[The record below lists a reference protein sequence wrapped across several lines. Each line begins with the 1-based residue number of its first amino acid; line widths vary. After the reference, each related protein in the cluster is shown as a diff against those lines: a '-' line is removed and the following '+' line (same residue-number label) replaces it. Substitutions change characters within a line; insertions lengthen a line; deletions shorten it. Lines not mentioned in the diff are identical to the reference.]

1 MLRLALVPLVA
12 LVDASV
18 LRGQSGRHLQ
28 NSDAGATS
36 VTPLAVT
43 PPRSPAPSSIYGKIY
58 VGVPPQEFLVVY
70 DTGSGNMFLPDRAC
84 QSTSCMTKHSYDKLL
99 SKAAKQVPNATS
111 VPEEV
116 SLTVGH
122 GSVVGHPTLD
132 KVCLQPQNV
141 CASTAFVAA
150 AEMSDVPFSLYPFDG
165 VVGLGMPGLSRNK
178 EYNFLGNLAE
188 AQALEK
194 DRFSV
199 WLSKEVDH
207 EDSEI
212 AFGDIPMTRVGSE
225 IAWFPLSSTEGL
237 WQVEM
242 KDLTVNLVRQ
252 GLCKGFTC
260 HVAFDTGTGVLAGPR
275 HMVEALKQ
283 ELNVAS
289 DCSNWDGLP
298 GLGVEL
304 ADGVFNIEKY
314 EYVQKS
320 NEGCFLQMVAL
331 DTVKPVLFLGTPF
344 LERYVTIYD
353 RAFLRV
359 GLAFAVHRS
368 EATGE
373 SSEEARQRL
382 MAREALGET

>member
-1 MLRLALVPLVA
+1 MLPLVLVPLVVA

-18 LRGQSGRHLQ
+18 LRGQSGRLLQ
-28 NSDAGATS
+28 NSVVGA
-36 VTPLAVT
+36 TPLAAT

-84 QSTSCMTKHSYDKLL
+84 QSTSCMTKHTYDKLL

-116 SLTVGH
+116 SLAVGH

-132 KVCLQPQNV
+132 KVCLEPEKV

-178 EYNFLGNLAE
+178 DYNFLGNLAE

-194 DRFSV
+194 DRFTV

-212 AFGDIPMTRVGSE
+212 AFGEIPKTRLGSE
-225 IAWFPLSSTEGL
+225 IAWFPLSSSEGL

-242 KDLTVNLVRQ
+242 KDVTVNLVRQ
-252 GLCKGFTC
+252 GLCKATC

-298 GLGVEL
+298 ALGVEL

-320 NEGCFLQMVAL
+320 NEGCFLQMMAL

-353 RAFLRV
+353 RAFQRL
-359 GLAFAVHRS
+359 GLAFAAHRL

-373 SSEEARQRL
+373 TSAEARERL
-382 MAREALGET
+382 MARRALG